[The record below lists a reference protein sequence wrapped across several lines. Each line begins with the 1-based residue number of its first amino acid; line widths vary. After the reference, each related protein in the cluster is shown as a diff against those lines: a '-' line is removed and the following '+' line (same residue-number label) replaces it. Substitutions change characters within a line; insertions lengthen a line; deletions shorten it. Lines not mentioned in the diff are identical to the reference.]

1 MDFSSLL
8 SPQNVTT
15 GLDAKNQDEVFSQA
29 ASLFEKNNGL
39 PRKVVLNGLVERE
52 KLGSTALGHAVALP
66 HARIKGLP
74 ASSGALLKLEN
85 PIDFDAP
92 DKIGVQLFFV
102 LLVPSGAAE
111 MHLQILGEL
120 AQRFSDRQMR
130 QSLMNASSGAELYQ
144 RFVSG
149 T

>member
-8 SPQNVTT
+8 SPKNVATSV
-15 GLDAKNQDEVFSQA
+15 DAKSQDEVFSQA
-29 ASLFEKNNGL
+29 ATLFEINNGL
-39 PRKVVLNGLVERE
+39 SRKVVLNGLAERE

-74 ASSGALLKLEN
+74 TSSGALLKLEK

-92 DKIGVQLFFV
+92 DKIPVQLFFV

-120 AQRFSDRQMR
+120 AQRFGDRQVR
-130 QSLMNASSGAELYQ
+130 QSLMNAGSGADLYQ
-144 RFVSG
+144 CFISC

>member
-29 ASLFEKNNGL
+29 ATLFEKNNGL
-39 PRKVVLNGLVERE
+39 PRKIVLNGLVERE

-92 DKIGVQLFFV
+92 DKIAVQLFFV
-102 LLVPSGAAE
+102 LLVPSGASE

-120 AQRFSDRQMR
+120 AQRFSDRQVR
-130 QSLMNASSGAELYQ
+130 QSLMNAGSGAELYQ
-144 RFVSG
+144 RFISG

>member
-1 MDFSSLL
+1 MDFSLLL

-15 GLDAKNQDEVFSQA
+15 GLDAKSQSEVFTQA
-29 ASLFEKNNGL
+29 ATLFEKNNGL
-39 PRKVVLNGLVERE
+39 PRKIVLNGLEERE

-74 ASSGALLKLEN
+74 VSSGALLKLEN

-92 DKIGVQLFFV
+92 DQMAVQLFFV
-102 LLVPSGAAE
+102 LLVPSGASE
-111 MHLQILGEL
+111 MHLEILGEL

-130 QSLMNASSGAELYQ
+130 HSLMNATSGTELYQ
-144 RFVSG
+144 RFISG